1 MNFIAL
7 DITGWLPG
15 IARED
20 KHRLLQLSV
29 KVVGRPLSILLYKSD
44 LF

>member
-1 MNFIAL
+1 MV
-7 DITGWLPG
+7 TCG

-29 KVVGRPLSILLYKSD
+29 KIVGWPRSILLYKSD
-44 LF
+44 LL